1 MARLMRAFFY
11 KLSKDITFRITL
23 IIGAGIAFFMTG
35 LYLILQ
41 NALGDELEGVKML
54 SGQTMLISSFSPVQ
68 NFGLAIPINLIS
80 FIYLEFSQGTIR
92 NKIIAGHSK
101 AKIYTSLYLSGLVFA
116 FALLLVYIGLCTGL
130 GTIFGGF
137 DPNGYAMAGTSI
149 GGKIS
154 GEFLIKFSVL
164 AIFSYVSIVSFTI
177 FVVTTF
183 RNMGPSIPV
192 VILAL
197 FACYFL
203 AMILSVAVST
213 VEMTMASEMQIA
225 MQEGR
230 EIDLTEMEGALK
242 TFKDINNVL
251 KVVDPLYGISVIES
265 NEAGV
270 ATVDNLSFFGGIG
283 SNLVFAGLFFG
294 FGCLEFSK
302 RDVK

>member
-1 MARLMRAFFY
+1 MRAFFY

>member
-23 IIGAGIAFFMTG
+23 IIGAGIAVFMTG

-251 KVVDPLYGISVIES
+251 KVVDPLYGISVVES

>member
-242 TFKDINNVL
+242 TFKDINYVL
-251 KVVDPLYGISVIES
+251 KVVDPLYGISVVES

>member
-1 MARLMRAFFY
+1 
-11 KLSKDITFRITL
+11 
-23 IIGAGIAFFMTG
+23 
-35 LYLILQ
+35 
-41 NALGDELEGVKML
+41 
-54 SGQTMLISSFSPVQ
+54 
-68 NFGLAIPINLIS
+68 
-80 FIYLEFSQGTIR
+80 
-92 NKIIAGHSK
+92 
-101 AKIYTSLYLSGLVFA
+101 
-116 FALLLVYIGLCTGL
+116 
-130 GTIFGGF
+130 
-137 DPNGYAMAGTSI
+137 MAGTSI

-251 KVVDPLYGISVIES
+251 KVVDPLYGISVVES

>member
-251 KVVDPLYGISVIES
+251 KVVDPLYGISVVES

>member
-23 IIGAGIAFFMTG
+23 IIGAGIAVFMTG

-164 AIFSYVSIVSFTI
+164 AVFSYVSIVSFTI

-251 KVVDPLYGISVIES
+251 KVVDPLYGISVVES